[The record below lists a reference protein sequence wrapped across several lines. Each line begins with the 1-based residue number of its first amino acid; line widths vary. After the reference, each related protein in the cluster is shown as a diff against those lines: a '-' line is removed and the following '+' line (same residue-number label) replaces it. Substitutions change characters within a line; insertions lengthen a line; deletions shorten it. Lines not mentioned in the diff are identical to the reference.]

1 MFGPTAS
8 TPRLD
13 ADHACYPSK
22 TELPSTIENMMS
34 RLLGAVGAA
43 FEFLAVV
50 VELDGMIQRV
60 TT

>member
-1 MFGPTAS
+1 MLGPAAS

-13 ADHACYPSK
+13 ADHSSHTSK
-22 TELPSTIENMMS
+22 TELTSSIENMMS

-43 FEFLAVV
+43 FEFLPVV
-50 VELDGMIQRV
+50 LELDGMIQRV